1 MRTDRNVDK
10 KEEYVVE
17 KIVSKR
23 YNPRKKT
30 FEYLIKWENF
40 DSNQN
45 TWEPPAHLQSCQNM
59 VQDFEKYLQKQ
70 KLEKAKAAI
79 QQKQLEKKLGK
90 TNVPT
95 MTRGR
100 PQRTSKQKALNQV
113 KAWCGDISDADES
126 SGKRKFA
133 DDDSDSDSFDKKMKL
148 EYSDD
153 SSDEDVSPKSTLT
166 VKKVTKPASVN
177 GVGKKPL
184 PENILIPDAKGIVR
198 INQKQAA
205 ELSSGVYIM
214 SKTAGIIK
222 LDSDTSKLAASGGQ
236 TIVKVAPK
244 IGQTQIKVVKKD
256 PSSNLIRLTP
266 KLSPKSKPA
275 KQSTPKV
282 AAKPVTKKE
291 EKKPVKVVVAEKV
304 EAPEEDDESDGIP
317 ELEFPKDLPL
327 PEPESPPGEFILD
340 PETGKVVGQDY
351 PEEKEVEINTPEK
364 SSNLENL
371 VNLAAAD
378 IINDEMQKSE
388 NGISENVDP
397 TPQEENK
404 PEEKTNEAPVTETT
418 EQPKPEEKKEVNK
431 NVNIISVE
439 NTTPKIKKG
448 KNLLLT
454 ICR

>member
-1 MRTDRNVDK
+1 MDK

-40 DSNQN
+40 DSSQN
-45 TWEPPAHLQSCQNM
+45 TWEPPTHLQSCQNM
-59 VQDFEKYLQKQ
+59 VQEFEKYLQKQ
-70 KLEKAKAAI
+70 KLEKAKAAME
-79 QQKQLEKKLGK
+79 QKQLEKKLGK

-95 MTRGR
+95 VTRGR

-113 KAWCGDISDADES
+113 KAWCGDISDADEP

-153 SSDEDVSPKSTLT
+153 SSDEDVSSKSTVT
-166 VKKVTKPASVN
+166 VKKVIKTASVN

-184 PENILIPDAKGIVR
+184 PEKILIPDAHGIVR
-198 INQKQAA
+198 INQKQAS

-256 PSSNLIRLTP
+256 PPANVIRLTP
-266 KLSPKSKPA
+266 KLSPKSKSV

-282 AAKPVTKKE
+282 APKLVAKKE
-291 EKKPVKVVVAEKV
+291 QEKKPVKVVVAEKV
-304 EAPEEDDESDGIP
+304 EAPEQDDESDDGIP
-317 ELEFPKDLPL
+317 ELEFPKDIPL

-340 PETGKVVGQDY
+340 PETGKVIGQDY
-351 PEEKEVEINTPEK
+351 PEEKEVVINKTPER

-378 IINDEMQKSE
+378 IINEEMQKSE
-388 NGISENVDP
+388 NGITENVDP
-397 TPQEENK
+397 TPEENK
-404 PEEKTNEAPVTETT
+404 SEEKTAETPIVETT
-418 EQPKPEEKKEVNK
+418 EQPKKDEKTEVSK

-439 NTTPKIKKG
+439 NTTPKIQKG
-448 KNLLLT
+448 KNFLFM
-454 ICR
+454 IF

>member
-1 MRTDRNVDK
+1 M
-10 KEEYVVE
+10 VE

-40 DSNQN
+40 DSSQN

-79 QQKQLEKKLGK
+79 QQKQLEKKMGK
-90 TNVPT
+90 TNVPAL
-95 MTRGR
+95 TRGR

-113 KAWCGDISDADES
+113 KAWCGDISDADEP
-126 SGKRKFA
+126 SGKRKFN

-153 SSDEDVSPKSTLT
+153 SSDDEDAPPKSST
-166 VKKVTKPASVN
+166 VTIKKMIKPASVN
-177 GVGKKPL
+177 GVGRKPL
-184 PENILIPDAKGIVR
+184 PEKILIPDAKGIVR
-198 INQKQAA
+198 INQKQAS

-244 IGQTQIKVVKKD
+244 IGQTQIKVVRKD
-256 PSSNLIRLTP
+256 PPSKVIRLTP

-275 KQSTPKV
+275 KQSTAKIAPKP
-282 AAKPVTKKE
+282 AAKKEQDKKTA
-291 EKKPVKVVVAEKV
+291 KVVVAEKK
-304 EAPEEDDESDGIP
+304 EEPEDDESDGIP

-327 PEPESPPGEFILD
+327 PEPDSPPGEFILD

-351 PEEKEVEINTPEK
+351 PEEKEVKINTPEK
-364 SSNLENL
+364 PSHLENL

-378 IINDEMQKSE
+378 IINEEMQKSE
-388 NGISENVDP
+388 NGISENVDLA
-397 TPQEENK
+397 
-404 PEEKTNEAPVTETT
+404 PEEKQPEEKPKETPVLEPV
-418 EQPKPEEKKEVNK
+418 QPKPEKSIEVNK

-439 NTTPKIKKG
+439 NTTPKIQKG
-448 KNLLLT
+448 NNLVFIYKNVSN
-454 ICR
+454 IKVC